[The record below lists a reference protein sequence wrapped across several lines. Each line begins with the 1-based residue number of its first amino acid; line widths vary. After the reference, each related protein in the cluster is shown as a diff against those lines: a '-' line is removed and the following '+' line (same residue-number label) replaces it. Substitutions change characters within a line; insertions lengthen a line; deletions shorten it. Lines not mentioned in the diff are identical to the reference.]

1 MMRVST
7 DCQTGLP
14 GPPASSRASVA
25 GACLHEPLGIRVPD
39 ASVAL
44 DALLR
49 WARMSGRGFDQTRPL
64 VLARFTPAEVVAYM
78 DTVAPGSNS
87 LRAVFENL

>member
-1 MMRVST
+1 MRVSL

-14 GPPASSRASVA
+14 GLPASSRAGVA
-25 GACLHEPLGIRVPD
+25 SACLDESLDMRVPD

-49 WARMSGRGFDQTRPL
+49 WARLSGRGFDETRPL

-78 DTVAPGSNS
+78 DAVAPDSDS
-87 LRAVFENL
+87 LRAVFDSL